1 MPCMSNTTKWPLI
14 LWGYLGPILTI
25 WDPNKKFLVGP
36 LYGPVGVQQ
45 KVLSIPYSNLSVI
58 VLKSKSENKEIRHK
72 SLEMHSTLCR
82 CRVNNALHCLDS
94 TMQSQHCI
102 AKPKKMISPPTTA
115 SFAASQLLSW
125 DICKPGEG
133 KNISVCPSGSLWI
146 FLAHRIRQAT
156 NWLVKI
162 FWEKTANIFVWQ
174 SGLRDIFGRPY
185 QARRTREKVDYKW
198 QPTWHNM
205 AVERQVCFKM
215 LQNNDP
221 GPPWNLIML
230 KSRTQT

>member
-45 KVLSIPYSNLSVI
+45 KVLSIPYSSLSVI
-58 VLKSKSENKEIRHK
+58 GLKSKSENKEIRHK

-125 DICKPGEG
+125 DICKPGEISLFARVDHCGYFWLAVSGRRRTDLLRYFG
-133 KNISVCPSGSLWI
+133 KKQQISLFRKVDWGI
-146 FLAHRIRQAT
+146 FWDGLIRQDGLAKRLIINGNPLGT
-156 NWLVKI
+156 TWRERGKWVLKCC
-162 FWEKTANIFVWQ
+162 KTMIRV
-174 SGLRDIFGRPY
+174 LLEI
-185 QARRTREKVDYKW
+185 
-198 QPTWHNM
+198 
-205 AVERQVCFKM
+205 
-215 LQNNDP
+215 
-221 GPPWNLIML
+221 
-230 KSRTQT
+230 